1 MTSRF
6 VWCVC
11 VLAGILVPVP
21 ARADVD
27 QQAPARSI
35 TCEIAGN
42 PPTPK
47 GCSDI
52 VKFERIDKTVPSPT
66 TVTITIASHAHD
78 DGVADGYATLL
89 RLRARPGTDASA
101 GRIRATLRSALHT
114 PMQETDVPT
123 RAAQFVI
130 AAGAAER
137 QEFHGELAVS
147 REDFGQDTLVVDI
160 SIEHVLLEGGAPGW
174 YVGQLA
180 QGQTERTWIP
190 EEDYSLLQRLGVCSG
205 ERRKDCKVD
214 NHIYNLVSRL
224 LGRQAEQEFT
234 TNSTN
239 RKANRSEP
247 IVLFVGLSGA
257 TGIALLD
264 CRHSHEMID
273 FEEPGGATSRTC
285 VSKADPWST
294 SFERAPY
301 FWAAY
306 LEDVDAPYRTTID
319 VEFRLRAEPAD
330 YEEFDANALAGRP
343 IDLQTATPDKQIPDK
358 QISDKPIS
366 DKPIQIR
373 VGFRRF
379 RMRDPP
385 AHAQVGFSREGQGY
399 GLRQWIRTFRQ
410 YGQRRWGVA
419 GGALVSAVPGT
430 RRRVTMRDVYADG
443 ATQPFAREL
452 VEEARQRV
460 LFAYGALRWYQWR
473 DRTVEM
479 PPKARLWRTA
489 ILPDVAFGIG
499 VSQSTDQTFVTNFSW
514 PIIGGRYSFVF
525 GAHWAHDDIFRDGYA
540 KGTRV
545 PLGTDA
551 ADVTRKRWSAR
562 VSVGLAVDLLQW
574 R

>member
-1 MTSRF
+1 MTSRL

-11 VLAGILVPVP
+11 VLAGILVPGP
-21 ARADVD
+21 ATADVD

-35 TCEIAGN
+35 TCKIAGN
-42 PPTPK
+42 PPTPN

-52 VKFERIDKTVPSPT
+52 VTLEAIGKTTPPPT
-66 TVTITIASHAHD
+66 IVTIAIASHVHG

-89 RLRARPGTDASA
+89 RLRARPGADASA
-101 GRIRATLRSALHT
+101 GRIRATLRSGAHT
-114 PMQETDVPT
+114 PMQETDAPT

-137 QEFHGELAVS
+137 QEFSGELAVS
-147 REDFGQDTLVVDI
+147 REDFGADPIVVDV

-190 EEDYSLLQRLGVCSG
+190 EKDYALLQRLGVCSG

-214 NHIYNLVSRL
+214 HHTYNLVSRL

-234 TNSTN
+234 ANSTN

-273 FEEPGGATSRTC
+273 FKEEPEGTLSRTC
-285 VSKADPWST
+285 VIKADPWSI

-330 YEEFDANALAGRP
+330 YEEFDPNALAGRP
-343 IDLQTATPDKQIPDK
+343 IDLRTATPDKQILDK
-358 QISDKPIS
+358 ELS

-385 AHAQVGFSREGQGY
+385 AHAQVAFSREGQGY

-419 GGALVSAVPGT
+419 AGALVSAVPGA
-430 RRRVTMRDVYADG
+430 RRRVTTRDVYADG

-452 VEEARQRV
+452 VEETRQRV

-479 PPKARLWRTA
+479 PAKARLWRTA
-489 ILPDVAFGIG
+489 ILPDVVFGIG
-499 VSQSTDQTFVTNFSW
+499 VSRSTDQTFVTNFSW
-514 PIIGGRYSFVF
+514 PIIGDRYSFVF

-551 ADVTRKRWSAR
+551 ADVTRQRWSAR